1 MDTNRKSAGRSVIG
15 RTVLA
20 TVVAIAALSF
30 NHSASTVAARE
41 AGIDCAVPGEP
52 RLETAQQIR
61 NGRLKLGPFPTFRL
75 PANPTWRENPF
86 RDVNWAFRYHTLRWV
101 LPLIR
106 TWLQTGD
113 SWYVRRASYI
123 TRDWLRDN
131 PRSAPRSSA
140 AWGDLQTAWR
150 AMVLACFVE
159 SVPGATWAR
168 TALGQ
173 HGRVLALSSFYRGA
187 GNHALGQNRA
197 LIVAGC
203 LLRRGDWIRI
213 GVARL
218 TRLVVGSVDSQGV
231 TNEQAVFYQLY
242 NYQGYSGAADRLRQ
256 CGRSVPSALRRIDRM
271 PEFLAHATLP
281 DRSYWMLGDTSRLRA
296 ATLRGSGAEFAATGG
311 ASGRR
316 PADLFRA
323 FGAGFAFGRS
333 GWGDRRAW
341 ADEAAYS
348 VRFGPGVR
356 FHGHADH
363 ASLTLYAYGKRLIDD
378 SGMFTYNNNG
388 WRAFAMGRRA
398 HNVVTVDGLSY
409 RASSRASLAYS
420 RTNAQRDELVVVDR
434 GYAGVAQR
442 RRILFSRVGGY
453 LVVEDRLSSRAA
465 RTFRQHWHL
474 DVGSAPV
481 VGGRTVRTNRT
492 SGNLRIIQLAV
503 RPSVRVVKGR
513 VAPIQGWIS
522 ETLSHRRAAPVV
534 IGSARGRSVR
544 YLTLLVPTRGATD
557 PVRVT
562 NVRLTSAGWS
572 FDIDVAGTR
581 ERVRASAWNSTI
593 TPLP

>member
-1 MDTNRKSAGRSVIG
+1 MDTPTKSAARTVVG

-20 TVVAIAALSF
+20 TVVAIAALSTT
-30 NHSASTVAARE
+30 HPTTSAAARQ
-41 AGIDCAVPGEP
+41 AGIDCRIPGEP
-52 RLETAQQIR
+52 RIDTAEQVR
-61 NGRLKLGPFPTFRL
+61 RGSLKLGPFPTFRL
-75 PANPTWRENPF
+75 PANPTWRENPY

-101 LPLIR
+101 VPLIR
-106 TWLQTGD
+106 TWLATGD
-113 SWYVRRASYI
+113 SWYVRRASFL

-131 PRSAPRSSA
+131 PRSAPRSGA

-159 SVPGATWAR
+159 TVPGATWAR
-168 TALGQ
+168 TALAN

-203 LLRRGDWIRI
+203 LLRRGDWVRI

-231 TNEQAVFYQLY
+231 TNEQAVFYQFY
-242 NYQGYSGAADRLRQ
+242 NYQGYRSAADRLRQ

-271 PEFLAHATLP
+271 PDFLAHATLP

-296 ATLRGSGAEFAATGG
+296 ATLRGTSAEFAATAG

-316 PADLFRA
+316 PTDTFRA

-333 GWGDRRAW
+333 GWGERRAY

-348 VRFGPGVR
+348 VRFGPGLR

-363 ASLTLYAYGKRLIDD
+363 ASLTLYSYGKRLIDD

-398 HNVVTVDGLSY
+398 HNVVTVDGLRY
-409 RASSRASLAYS
+409 RASSSASLAYS
-420 RTNAQRDELVVVDR
+420 RTNARRDELVVVDR
-434 GYAGVAQR
+434 GYAGVTQR
-442 RRILFSRVGGY
+442 RRVLFSRLGGY
-453 LVVEDRLSSRAA
+453 LVVEDRLSTRAT
-465 RTFRQHWHL
+465 RTFRQLWHL
-474 DVGSAPV
+474 DVGARPV
-481 VGGRTVRTNRT
+481 VSGRTVRTTRA
-492 SGNLRIIQLAV
+492 SGNLRIIQLAA
-503 RPSVRVVKGR
+503 RPSVRVVAGR
-513 VAPIQGWIS
+513 VAPVQGWIS

-534 IGSARGRSVR
+534 IGSVRGRSVR
-544 YLTLLVPTRGATD
+544 YLTLLVPVRGPDD

-572 FDIDVAGTR
+572 FDIDVAGIR

-593 TPLP
+593 ATLP